1 MFCPHKDTPTPHIQA
16 CPHMLIGPKTQT
28 NRARIGFLKS
38 AINRKVVIEI
48 TIQYG
53 ILTSGSLVLTGS
65 ADKSIHFNI
74 LKEKIVEE

>member
-1 MFCPHKDTPTPHIQA
+1 
-16 CPHMLIGPKTQT
+16 MLIGPKTQT

-38 AINRKVVIEI
+38 TINRKVVIEI

-53 ILTSGSLVLTGS
+53 ILTRGCFGFNWIGRE
-65 ADKSIHFNI
+65 IHFNI